1 MLRLKRSQH
10 VKTGRT
16 QARPW
21 RVERRMGKAG
31 NPRLPRCGHAGPSR
45 SPLGSSRT
53 KIKWV
58 DQPQASNPFEI
69 IHIRDT
75 NSESFPTR
83 WSQNRIGQA
92 HFSLLTE
99 CDCLV
104 DGFITDGNDYE
115 MSLRT
120 SEAWSCHDPLHA
132 TKTHLSNLRQVLRRF
147 CGASPQW

>member
-1 MLRLKRSQH
+1 MLRLKRSRH

-21 RVERRMGKAG
+21 RIERRMGKLETLGFLGVWARR
-31 NPRLPRCGHAGPSR
+31 PLPKSV
-45 SPLGSSRT
+45 GSSRT

-104 DGFITDGNDYE
+104 WLGRNRRLSKDYE
-115 MSLRT
+115 YCMQSSVTAKKYR
-120 SEAWSCHDPLHA
+120 
-132 TKTHLSNLRQVLRRF
+132 N
-147 CGASPQW
+147 